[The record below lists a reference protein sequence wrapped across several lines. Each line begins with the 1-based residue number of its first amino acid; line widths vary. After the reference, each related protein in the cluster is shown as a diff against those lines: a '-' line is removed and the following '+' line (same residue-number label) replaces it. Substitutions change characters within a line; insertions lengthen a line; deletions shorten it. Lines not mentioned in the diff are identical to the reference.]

1 MKLQFK
7 QLHETGKRGNNEDNV
22 YPKST
27 EKKPVDN
34 LFMVCDGVGGA
45 EKGEVASSIA
55 CASVAEFMRIMQQ
68 TPEIIITDDLI
79 QDAVHQAEQ
88 GMQNYIADF
97 PESKGMASTFTML
110 YFTPQNAVIAHCG
123 DSRVYHIR
131 NGKILFQTHDHS
143 LVNELL
149 ASGFIKTEEE
159 ARNHP
164 KKNMITRAL
173 SGDKKDKAVADVKF
187 IPNDEIFRDDLFLL
201 CSDGVLESIENTTI
215 EQIIKREKSP
225 EEIINEIY
233 TRCEGHSNDNYSAI
247 VVKVMDGKEYIAAET
262 TKLVTAEATQIISN
276 PKTAGD
282 KTEQT
287 IKPEV
292 NEKTVVP
299 ENDLSETSQVATTE
313 EKEKTEKSETNSG
326 EVENNPL
333 LKIKENEKSE
343 ADSGDAE
350 NKAQIIIKENE
361 KIEDEL
367 TSKAGKPVRM
377 LVAGIFLVLV
387 VTAGL
392 WYFLKNDNTNRNTN
406 PKIEERNKKIH
417 NAGESPVPSQHKVE
431 GVIPEQQKPEV
442 QREQSEQNN
451 ERRNEFRQP
460 ATTRPDR
467 NPQPERVIQKTKPEV
482 VKPAS
487 QQVKAEVKQPATP
500 ASKPELKPAESLT
513 GKPEINVNVQSDNNQ
528 IKRIEYQIN
537 EFQQKINQNKIAM
550 NADATTKSTLE
561 YENVGL
567 QTKIDNL
574 NKEIDKL
581 KGNR

>member
-7 QLHETGKRGNNEDNV
+7 QLHETGERGNNEDNV

-27 EKKPVDN
+27 EKNPVDN

-97 PESKGMASTFTML
+97 PESKGMASTFAML

-173 SGDKKDKAVADVKF
+173 SGDKDIAVADVKF

-201 CSDGVLESIENTTI
+201 CSDGVLESIDNPTI
-215 EQIIKREKSP
+215 EQILKREKSP

-247 VVKVMDGKEYIAAET
+247 VVKVMDGKEYVAAEK
-262 TKLVTAEATQIISN
+262 TKLVTAEATPIISN
-276 PKTAGD
+276 PKAAGD
-282 KTEQT
+282 KTEETLQSGVKEET
-287 IKPEV
+287 EV
-292 NEKTVVP
+292 CES
-299 ENDLSETSQVATTE
+299 DLSETSRVETTE
-313 EKEKTEKSETNSG
+313 EKEKKEKSETNG
-326 EVENNPL
+326 EEADN
-333 LKIKENEKSE
+333 KAQIIIKEKEKSE
-343 ADSGDAE
+343 SDSGESE
-350 NKAQIIIKENE
+350 NKAQIIIKEKE
-361 KIEDEL
+361 KIEDDL
-367 TSKAGKPVRM
+367 TRKAGKPVRM

-387 VTAGL
+387 ITAGL
-392 WYFLKNDNTNRNTN
+392 WYFLKNDNTKPN
-406 PKIEERNKKIH
+406 PKIEERNRKIH
-417 NAGESPVPSQHKVE
+417 NTGEVPVPSRHNVDVE
-431 GVIPEQQKPEV
+431 RIEPQEPEE
-442 QREQSEQNN
+442 QRNQSEQNN
-451 ERRNEFRQP
+451 ERRTEPRQP
-460 ATTRPDR
+460 ATTRPNR
-467 NPQPERVIQKTKPEV
+467 NSQPERVIQETKPEV
-482 VKPAS
+482 VKPVY
-487 QQVKAEVKQPATP
+487 QQVKPEVKQSVNSVT
-500 ASKPELKPAESLT
+500 KPEVKPANSPTE
-513 GKPEINVNVQSDNNQ
+513 KAEISVNVQSDNNK
-528 IKRIEYQIN
+528 IKSIEDQIN
-537 EFQQKINQNKIAM
+537 ELQQKINQNKIAM

-574 NKEIDKL
+574 RKEIDKL